1 VQFALGRSVGKG
13 EEENSSAA
21 STCDYATERGRVSVT
36 VQKLDREV
44 DLSSEIAALR
54 REIEGSSV
62 RPAPAFGAHAFYLDI
77 AGAGTQLHVI
87 RGRDYLLVSVLG
99 FGEGSEVSMAAEQMA
114 RTALG
119 RL

>member
-1 VQFALGRSVGKG
+1 VGKP
-13 EEENSSAA
+13 EEENSAAA
-21 STCDYATERGRVSVT
+21 STCDYASDRGRVTVT
-36 VQKLDREV
+36 VQRLDRDL
-44 DLSSEIAALR
+44 DLSSEIAALQ

-99 FGEGSEVSMAAEQMA
+99 FGEGPEVAVVAERMA